1 MNKAAPVPKQNQ
13 GEPVARIDGRLK
25 VTGQASYPADIRTAN
40 LTYAVLA
47 TSSIA
52 KGKVSRIHLDKAK
65 AVPGVL
71 DILSYGDMDKVGKPK
86 FGNRSSSWIG
96 PLHDKTIFHDGQ
108 IIALVVAKAFEAAEK
123 AAALV
128 CADYAEEK
136 PSACF
141 ESKGA
146 KCVDAVGKNPSFN
159 EDPKAGV
166 FDTAWENAAVKVDVQ
181 HPPSITIPS
190 SCFPPRRSGRTIS

>member
-1 MNKAAPVPKQNQ
+1 MNKAAPVPTQNQ
-13 GEPVARIDGRLK
+13 GEPVARIDGRVK
-25 VTGQASYPADIRTAN
+25 VTGQASYPADIPTAN
-40 LTYAVLA
+40 LAYAVLA

-52 KGKVSRIHLDKAK
+52 KGKVSRIHLDEAK

-71 DILSYGDMDKVGKPK
+71 DILSYGDMDKVEKPK
-86 FGNRSSSWIG
+86 FRNRSSSWIG

-108 IIALVVAKAFEAAEK
+108 IIALVVAKTFEAAEK

-136 PSACF
+136 PSASF

-146 KCVDAVGKNPSFN
+146 KCVDAVGKNPSFKK
-159 EDPKAGV
+159 DAKAGA
-166 FDTAWENAAVKVDVQ
+166 FDTAWEKSGVQ
-181 HPPSITIPS
+181 
-190 SCFPPRRSGRTIS
+190 G